1 MSLDSTPASDGRPV
15 IIGVVLGC
23 IAALSV
29 GAILLYTRFRARR
42 DRKDA
47 EGAARAHGR
56 SGSVVLDKTHPAARI
71 TPFGASKGDA
81 STELPPFHRE
91 PGANMRT
98 AVRMDNGTWEFFDVD
113 PDPFARGEGA
123 ATPVAD
129 LRMSRSPF
137 ASSFDEPRRSPY
149 APSFDSRRAAS
160 PYAPSFADTGRS
172 ASPAPLLSPLPSAHM
187 SSKDKEARKYYL
199 ASDDGHGEWEVPPPA
214 YGLETPTYTEQFSSS
229 GR

>member
-1 MSLDSTPASDGRPV
+1 MSLDATPASDGRPV

-23 IAALSV
+23 FAALSV
-29 GAILLYTRFRARR
+29 GAILLYTRFRARKE
-42 DRKDA
+42 RKDM
-47 EGAARAHGR
+47 EAAVRAHGR
-56 SGSVVLDKTHPAARI
+56 SGSVVLDKSHPAARI

-98 AVRMDNGTWEFFDVD
+98 AVRMDNGTWEFFNVD

-123 ATPVAD
+123 ATPTRSVAD

-137 ASSFDEPRRSPY
+137 ASSFDEPRPSPY
-149 APSFDSRRAAS
+149 ASSFDTRRS
-160 PYAPSFADTGRS
+160 PSPS
-172 ASPAPLLSPLPSAHM
+172 PLLSPLPSAHV

-214 YGLETPTYTEQFSSS
+214 YGLETPTYTEQFSAT